1 MFLYIFKQNNY
12 ILLKKRYIKEYKRRH
27 NIGRKIYKLF
37 FFLSILFTF
46 FLAKI
51 IFNNKNLNKYL
62 YYKESLYDYNPMLLN
77 ENEIQNKTIIKKNIE
92 IESFIKRV
100 GRNSTEFLKIKYIE
114 KFNKFIEVCRN
125 GKLKDKKKYPLS
137 KNPKISAIIPLYNAE
152 NFLSYSLRSI
162 QNQKMKDIEIILLN
176 DESTDNTL
184 ELIKQFMKEDERI
197 RLINNE
203 KRRQIL
209 YSKSLAALNSRG
221 KYIIQLDQD
230 DIFIRDDIFDILYY
244 HAENENLD
252 IVQVRDICK
261 TDLIFNNSTRI
272 KRNLIS
278 EHKTHIKLQ
287 PDIKYTMFTKGN
299 NYLLWGLLIKS
310 DVYKRVIYHMWPLII
325 NYKIIFQEDY
335 TITFM
340 ILILSKK
347 YKFINIFALIHY
359 YHSKNTSKNFDQ
371 ENKFYLS
378 VLFLVNNIY
387 EFYIKNNPQDVKII
401 FHYMNFFQKYF
412 KEVKTRFPVL
422 YKLIM
427 FKLINNE
434 YLTENQKKFLMNN
447 IHGSERKEFQIW
459 NTSEYLNETED
470 YKEIFYFQ
478 YSNFNNEIIRYSSKP
493 KISIIIICSEYKYL
507 DKSIISIQNQNFTD
521 FEIILVY
528 DNYNKNE
535 LKIVQNYIRIYP
547 NIKLINNKKRK
558 GFIYSISKG
567 ILASKGKYI
576 IILESSYTLAK
587 ENSLNSIYNSAIS
600 NNIDILE
607 FNILINLKENFYKNS
622 LCIYK
627 CPHFK
632 SQVNLREIKYNQDY
646 IGIDQQKDLL
656 VNKLIK
662 LELFKS
668 IIKRYKFYEIKRK
681 IINYYD
687 EIFLFCL
694 KKNNYTFLH
703 TNIVGIIQNIKNS
716 NSLNVNNIKKEKN
729 QKIKDSI
736 FYINFLYDFSENTI
750 ESKEFV
756 INELFNIMNIIYNK
770 FTKITKESYNLYE
783 KLINCQF
790 ISKYNKNLL
799 NFYYRSLIN

>member
-1 MFLYIFKQNNY
+1 MEIKDENCKLNLDRENIQLKKKNKKENKRRYNIGWKIF
-12 ILLKKRYIKEYKRRH
+12 ILL
-27 NIGRKIYKLF
+27 L
-37 FFLSILFTF
+37 

-51 IFNNKNLNKYL
+51 IYNNINYL
-62 YYKESLYDYNPMLLN
+62 YYKNSLNDYNHISLK
-77 ENEIQNKTIIKKNIE
+77 ENEIQNKTIIKSHIE
-92 IESFIKRV
+92 KETFLKTF
-100 GRNSTEFLKIKYIE
+100 GRNSTEFFKTKYIE
-114 KFNKFIEVCRN
+114 KFNKFIKICRN
-125 GKLKDKKKYPLS
+125 GKLIDKTKYPLP
-137 KNPKISAIIPLYNAE
+137 KNPKISAIIPLYNAK

-162 QNQKMKDIEIILLN
+162 QNQNMKDIEIILVN
-176 DESTDNTL
+176 DASTDNTL
-184 ELIKQFMKEDERI
+184 ELIKEFMKEDERI

-203 KRRQIL
+203 KNRQIL
-209 YSKSLAALNSRG
+209 YSKSIAALNSNG
-221 KYIIQLDQD
+221 KYIILLDQD

-252 IVQVRDICK
+252 IVQVRDISK

-272 KRNLIS
+272 KGNLIS
-278 EHKTHIKLQ
+278 EHNTHIKFQ
-287 PDIKYTMFTKGN
+287 PEIKCTMFTEGN

-310 DVYKRVIYHMWPLII
+310 DIYKRVIYHMWPLII

-335 TITFM
+335 TVTFI
-340 ILILSKK
+340 ILILTQKFK
-347 YKFINIFALIHY
+347 YINIFALIHY
-359 YHSKNTSKNFDQ
+359 YHSKNTGKNKG
-371 ENKFYLS
+371 NKFYLS

-387 EFYIKNNPQDVKII
+387 EFYIKNNPQDIEII
-401 FHYMNFFQKYF
+401 FHYMNYFGNYF
-412 KEVKTRFPVL
+412 KETKNKFPVF

-427 FKLINNE
+427 HKLINNE
-434 YLTENQKKFLMNN
+434 YLTENQKKYLLNN
-447 IHGSERKEFQIW
+447 LPGSERKEFKIW

-470 YKEIFYFQ
+470 YKEIYYFQ
-478 YSNFNNEIIRYSSKP
+478 YSNFNKEITRYASKP
-493 KISIIIICSEYKYL
+493 KISIIVICSEHKYL
-507 DKSIISIQNQNFTD
+507 DKTIISIQNQNFTD

-528 DNYNKNE
+528 DNYKENE
-535 LKIVQNYIRIYP
+535 LKIIQNYIRIYP

-567 ILASKGKYI
+567 VLACKGKYI
-576 IILESSYTLAK
+576 LILESSYTLAK
-587 ENSLNSIYNSAIS
+587 ENSLNYIYNLIIS

-607 FNILINLKENFYKNS
+607 FNILINLKENFNKNS
-622 LCIYK
+622 LSIYK

-632 SQVNLREIKYNQDY
+632 SQVNLSAIKYNQNY

-656 VNKLIK
+656 VNKLIR

-681 IINYYD
+681 IFNYYD
-687 EIFLFCL
+687 EIFLFSL
-694 KKNNYTFLH
+694 KKNNCTFLH
-703 TNIVGIIQNIKNS
+703 LNIFGIIQNINNS

-736 FYINFLYDFSENTI
+736 FYINFLYDFSDNSI

-756 INELFNIMNIIYNK
+756 VNELFNIMNIIYNK

-783 KLINCQF
+783 KFINCKF

-799 NFYYRSLIN
+799 KLYYRSLVN